1 MNTRSTIFSLC
12 LALGTPLFGQ
22 GLHKEINVE
31 QEIVPVKRDAARIT
45 ILPTLQLP
53 AVSKPQ
59 LAFSNRVVT
68 TRVPNSISTLEPVA
82 YGENLF
88 SSPYRGYVALGLGA
102 PLFNGAFSAGYRIL
116 DTDRTRLSAWGQ
128 YDGDIYTQK
137 TDERK
142 EYWRDHSASL
152 GVDLHQAIGSKS
164 FLNAGVDYTYG
175 YHTIPS
181 AWDSFSQS
189 ISRFNLSA
197 LYTSRAQGLDWTAAL
212 RYRHFGFYNSNA
224 PQRLHF
230 ISSVPD
236 TDFPIHIFTPGQTG
250 AADSPAP
257 GQTEV
262 YAVPGESPVRQNL
275 FGASLTGKL
284 SFGDNTSLGLD
295 ADADFLHTG
304 SHLSPRYPYLSY
316 GDYSAKD
323 GSTVGLIALTPHLD
337 YSSATVKARIGAQ
350 VDVSINNGRVFHI
363 APEAS
368 LAWTPSQLVGFEIKA
383 HGGSD
388 LNQLSSLYD
397 VTPYLNSSMAY
408 SQSHI
413 PYALDGRVTV
423 GPFFGA
429 YLEFFGGYAKANDW
443 LMPVVADSYLGGAVF
458 DRIDLSAWHGGAA
471 VGYDYRKQLSARISY
486 ETAPNDY
493 DNSFYEWRDRA
504 RHVVNAE
511 LKLRPLTPLQITL
524 GWQFRAGR
532 RCYGMA
538 DNLSGATGDLQIYS
552 PQARSL
558 GCVSDLSLGASYAAT
573 DALSIFAGGENLLN
587 RRYYR
592 IGDRYSQGIRFM
604 IGASLKF

>member
-68 TRVPNSISTLEPVA
+68 TRVPNAISTLEPVA

-137 TDERK
+137 TDKRK

-284 SFGDNTSLGLD
+284 SFGDNT
-295 ADADFLHTG
+295 
-304 SHLSPRYPYLSY
+304 
-316 GDYSAKD
+316 
-323 GSTVGLIALTPHLD
+323 
-337 YSSATVKARIGAQ
+337 
-350 VDVSINNGRVFHI
+350 
-363 APEAS
+363 
-368 LAWTPSQLVGFEIKA
+368 
-383 HGGSD
+383 
-388 LNQLSSLYD
+388 
-397 VTPYLNSSMAY
+397 
-408 SQSHI
+408 
-413 PYALDGRVTV
+413 
-423 GPFFGA
+423 
-429 YLEFFGGYAKANDW
+429 
-443 LMPVVADSYLGGAVF
+443 
-458 DRIDLSAWHGGAA
+458 
-471 VGYDYRKQLSARISY
+471 
-486 ETAPNDY
+486 
-493 DNSFYEWRDRA
+493 
-504 RHVVNAE
+504 
-511 LKLRPLTPLQITL
+511 
-524 GWQFRAGR
+524 
-532 RCYGMA
+532 
-538 DNLSGATGDLQIYS
+538 
-552 PQARSL
+552 
-558 GCVSDLSLGASYAAT
+558 
-573 DALSIFAGGENLLN
+573 
-587 RRYYR
+587 
-592 IGDRYSQGIRFM
+592 
-604 IGASLKF
+604 